1 MRVANT
7 ASVLFTESMQARD
20 SDTSESDPAPERAV
34 SAAADAVP
42 VLRPTKEEWY
52 GGFGAYLA
60 AIRPLLDQHGA
71 VQLVPPPEWR
81 WEPRALAADAEVRH

>member
-1 MRVANT
+1 MYMHR
-7 ASVLFTESMQARD
+7 ARD
-20 SDTSESDPAPERAV
+20 SDSSESDP
-34 SAAADAVP
+34 AAADAVP

-60 AIRPLLDQHGA
+60 NIRPLLDQHGA

>member
-1 MRVANT
+1 MK
-7 ASVLFTESMQARD
+7 ARD
-20 SDTSESDPAPERAV
+20 SDSSESDPAPER
-34 SAAADAVP
+34 DAVP

-81 WEPRALAADAEVRH
+81 WEPRALAVDAEARH